1 MDQQLLQE
9 REEDITKLSNGVQ
22 EVSELFTDVSLMV
35 TIQGEKLDNI
45 ENNIENTFSHIDRAR
60 EELIIIKKYRNIRRR
75 CYCRFF
81 IVITFTIGL
90 IILISVINNNNK

>member
-90 IILISVINNNNK
+90 IILISVLNNK

>member
-60 EELIIIKKYRNIRRR
+60 EELMIIKKYRNIRRR

-90 IILISVINNNNK
+90 IILISLLNNK

>member
-60 EELIIIKKYRNIRRR
+60 EELMIIKKYRNIRRR

-90 IILISVINNNNK
+90 IILISLLNNNK